1 MFMIIQNGRRKPT
14 WIWSQNWN
22 LMAKMSSV
30 IPNHV
35 EIMYQISIYN
45 IIIPFTTLRLIL
57 IWPVTAVLEVQN
69 RDFFS
74 KIVLFDH
81 SNDIYDRYTS
91 LIINFIIQA
100 PYSLFSLSQNPI
112 YRSADI
118 LILNSK
124 LQFDAKDEFNHTKI
138 HENYMQHFCL

>member
-1 MFMIIQNGRRKPT
+1 MFKI
-14 WIWSQNWN
+14 
-22 LMAKMSSV
+22 V
-30 IPNHV
+30 I
-35 EIMYQISIYN
+35 
-45 IIIPFTTLRLIL
+45 
-57 IWPVTAVLEVQN
+57 
-69 RDFFS
+69 FFA
-74 KIVLFDH
+74 KIVLFDP

-124 LQFDAKDEFNHTKI
+124 LQLDAKYEFNHTKI
-138 HENYMQHFCL
+138 YENYMQHFSL